1 MTTITHAT
9 AIGAEELYRLSDLR
23 KRPVLVG
30 ARKIGWLADLM
41 VVDQDV
47 VAEVT
52 HLCVHR
58 PFGEPT
64 LYLPWQKVQILTN
77 HGVVFDINTALEEL
91 QGVPNGAVPLQDYI
105 VDKKVLDVQ
114 GREVEVV
121 YDAILAVI
129 RIHLYVIAVDLS
141 KRGMLRQMGLGW
153 VARLLGEALRERTV
167 AWDLVEPLP
176 ENIGSFAGDI
186 KLKVVREEL
195 AKMPAA
201 DAARILETLSHDQR
215 FAIFHKLETE
225 NASDTLE
232 EMDPTTQRGL
242 IAAMPKEQA
251 ARLIDLMTPGQAA
264 DILSVLPSAEAKL
277 ILELLSKRLAG
288 KVSQI
293 LHQQEVRVADFLTA
307 SYLMLPPDNTVGQA
321 RRAYQEI
328 GTLKAPRSYLYV
340 VDGQGKL
347 LGVVTAAELLRVDDD
362 ALLRDIMNGTVLTLA
377 PDQTLKEASEMF
389 ERYNFR
395 ALPVTDSAGKL
406 LGVVPYRDVMNLTH
420 RYVE

>member
-1 MTTITHAT
+1 MTTTTHAT

-52 HLCVHR
+52 HLCVRR

-64 LYLPWQKVQILTN
+64 LYLPWQKVHILTN
-77 HGVVFDINTALEEL
+77 HGVVLDIDTALEEL
-91 QGVPNGAVPLQDYI
+91 QGVPNGTVPLQDYI

-121 YDAILAVI
+121 YDVILAVI
-129 RIHLYVIAVDLS
+129 RIVLYVIAVDLS

-153 VARLLGEALRERTV
+153 VARLMGDELPERTV

-201 DAARILETLSHDQR
+201 DAARILETLTHDQR
-215 FAIFHKLETE
+215 FAIFHKLEAE

-232 EMDPTTQRGL
+232 EMDPMAQRGL
-242 IAAMPKEQA
+242 IAAMSKEQV

-264 DILSVLPSAEAKL
+264 DILSVLPSADAKP
-277 ILELLSKRLAG
+277 ILGLLSKPLAG
-288 KVSQI
+288 KVHQL
-293 LHQQEVRVADFLTA
+293 LHQQEEKVANFLTA
-307 SYLMLPPDNTVGQA
+307 SYFKLHPDFTVGAA
-321 RRAYQEI
+321 RRAYQQSRP
-328 GTLKAPRSYLYV
+328 LKAPRSYLYV
-340 VDGQGKL
+340 VDYQGKL
-347 LGVVTAAELLRVDDD
+347 LGVVTAAELLRSQDDV
-362 ALLRDIMNGTVLTLA
+362 LLRDIMNGTVVTLA
-377 PDQTLKEASEMF
+377 PDQTLKDASEMYD
-389 ERYNFR
+389 RYSFR
-395 ALPVTDSAGKL
+395 ALPVTDPAGKL
-406 LGVVPYRDVMNLTH
+406 LGVVPYRDVMNLKH

>member
-1 MTTITHAT
+1 MMTTTQAS
-9 AIGAEELYRLSDLR
+9 ALGAEELYRLSDLR

-41 VVDQDV
+41 IVDHDV

-58 PFGEPT
+58 SFGEPT

-77 HGVVFDINTALEEL
+77 HGVVLDINTALEEL
-91 QGVPNGAVPLQDYI
+91 QGVPSKAVPLQDYI

-121 YDAILAVI
+121 YDVMLAVI

-186 KLKVVREEL
+186 KLKVVGEEL

-215 FAIFHKLETE
+215 FAIFDKLETE

-232 EMDPTTQRGL
+232 EMDPTAQRGL
-242 IAAMPKEQA
+242 IAAMPKA
-251 ARLIDLMTPGQAA
+251 HVARMIDLMTPGQAA

-293 LHQQEVRVADFLTA
+293 LQQQEVRVANFLTA
-307 SYLMLPPDNTVGQA
+307 SYVVLPPDCTVGHA

-328 GTLKAPRSYLYV
+328 ESLKAPRSYLYV
-340 VDGQGKL
+340 VNGQAKL
-347 LGVVTAAELLRVDDD
+347 LGIVTTAELLRAHDDSP
-362 ALLRDIMNGTVLTLA
+362 LRDIMNGTVLTLA

-389 ERYNFR
+389 ERYSFR
-395 ALPVTDSAGKL
+395 ALPVTDPAGKL

-420 RYVE
+420 RHLE

>member
-1 MTTITHAT
+1 MMTIPQAS

-41 VVDQDV
+41 IVDQDV

-52 HLCVHR
+52 HLCVRR

-77 HGVVFDINTALEEL
+77 HGVVLDINTALEEL
-91 QGVPNGAVPLQDYI
+91 QGVPNKAVPLQDYI

-121 YDAILAVI
+121 YDVILAVI
-129 RIHLYVIAVDLS
+129 RVHLYVIAVDLS

-153 VARLLGEALRERTV
+153 VARLLGETLRERTV

-215 FAIFHKLETE
+215 FAIFDKLETE

-232 EMDPTTQRGL
+232 EMDPTAQRGL

-264 DILSVLPSAEAKL
+264 YILSVLPSAEAKP

-293 LHQQEVRVADFLTA
+293 LQQQEVKVANFLTA
-307 SYLMLPPDNTVGQA
+307 SYVVLPPDSTVSQA

-328 GTLKAPRSYLYV
+328 ESLKAPRSYLYV

-347 LGVVTAAELLRVDDD
+347 LGVVTAAELLRAHND
-362 ALLRDIMNGTVLTLA
+362 ALLRGIMNGTVLALA

-389 ERYNFR
+389 ERYGFR
-395 ALPVTDSAGKL
+395 ALPVTDPAGKL
-406 LGVVPYRDVMNLTH
+406 LGIVPYRDVMNLTH
-420 RYVE
+420 RHLE

>member
-1 MTTITHAT
+1 MMTIPQAS

-41 VVDQDV
+41 IVDQDV

-64 LYLPWQKVQILTN
+64 LYLPWQQVQILTN
-77 HGVVFDINTALEEL
+77 QGVVLDIKTELEEL
-91 QGVPNGAVPLQDYI
+91 QSIPTGAVPLQDYI

-121 YDAILAVI
+121 YDVILAVI

-141 KRGMLRQMGLGW
+141 KRGMLRRMGLGW
-153 VARLLGEALRERTV
+153 VARLLGEALAERTV

-195 AKMPAA
+195 AKMPAT

-215 FAIFHKLETE
+215 FAIFDKLETGK
-225 NASDTLE
+225 ASDTLE
-232 EMDPTTQRGL
+232 EMDPTAQRGL
-242 IAAMPKEQA
+242 IAAMPKA
-251 ARLIDLMTPGQAA
+251 HVARMIDLMTPGQAA
-264 DILSVLPSAEAKL
+264 DILSVLPSAEAKP
-277 ILELLSKRLAG
+277 ILELLSTPLAG
-288 KVSQI
+288 KVRQ
-293 LHQQEVRVADFLTA
+293 LLQQQETKVANFLTG
-307 SYLMLPPDNTVGQA
+307 SYVELPPDCTVSQA
-321 RRAYQEI
+321 RRDYQRI
-328 GTLKAPRSYLYV
+328 GPRKAPRSYLYV
-340 VDGQGKL
+340 ADGQGKL
-347 LGVVTAAELLRVDDD
+347 LGIVTAAELLMAHDD
-362 ALLRDIMNGTVLTLA
+362 ARLQDIMNSTVLTLTT
-377 PDQTLKEASEMF
+377 DQSLKEASEMF
-389 ERYNFR
+389 VRYGFR
-395 ALPVTDSAGKL
+395 ALPVTDPAGKL
-406 LGVVPYRDVMNLTH
+406 LGVVPYRDVINLTH